1 MKKMNGFPVRLAAS
15 AMVMLLAVSS
25 LFAAGQ
31 AEMEEEAYP
40 SRAITVIVPWGP
52 GGVSDTRA
60 RIIAEYVEEIIG
72 QPLVIQN
79 IGGASGTVGTE
90 EGLAAAAD
98 GYTIISVDDA
108 TWYGIHSGIGDY
120 ELDDFAPIS
129 MIGKWPLVIA
139 GRADA
144 EWDDFGEFVEV
155 ASERPGELSFAITA
169 GNQSHLV
176 PVEISAATD
185 AEFNLVAPQGDVSRN
200 AALLAGNVD
209 AAITYVSS
217 GMQYVESGDF
227 VFLAHTFPERH
238 PQIPEVPTLDELG
251 IGMVYE
257 MWGGFAAPAGTPAD
271 RIAVLEAA
279 IQEAAANP
287 ELQQRLDELTIT
299 TEYMPADEMASYL
312 EEVNGRI
319 EVFAGTLT
327 N

>member
-1 MKKMNGFPVRLAAS
+1 MFTSRTSRVLTAA
-15 AMVMLLAVSS
+15 LCLS
-25 LFAAGQ
+25 LFAAG
-31 AEMEEEAYP
+31 AVFATGAEEEAYP
-40 SRAITVIVPWGP
+40 SRPITVIVPWSP
-52 GGVSDTRA
+52 GGVSDSRA
-60 RIIAEYVEEIIG
+60 RIIAEYMEESLG

-90 EGLAAAAD
+90 EGLAAEAD

-120 ELDDFAPIS
+120 TLDDFAPIA

-144 EWDDFGEFVEV
+144 AFTDFGEFVEAAL
-155 ASERPGELSFAITA
+155 ASPGELAFAITA

-176 PVEISAATD
+176 PVEISAATG

-238 PQIPEVPTLDELG
+238 PQIPDVPTLDELG

-271 RIAVLEAA
+271 RIAILEAA
-279 IQEAAANP
+279 IEEAATNP
-287 ELQQRLDELTIT
+287 ELIRRLDELTID
-299 TEYMPADEMASYL
+299 TEFKGTEETESYL
-312 EEVNGRI
+312 IDVNERI
-319 EVFAGTLT
+319 EEFAQVLA